1 MVRGFFDLKQLK
13 KQQKGLTKQPII
25 RTVSV
30 AIAISAGIVTISS
43 HLLKRNLLVTK
54 APQSTAGFHL
64 PPLYVLAAILGCL
77 LIAAVVSWYRQLC
90 YSATLL
96 QERQQLQS
104 LIHHAPVAMAF
115 FDREGNNI
123 IHSECWL
130 AEAKLLGES
139 IGHNSSC
146 VPYHWKDGHEQAIQ
160 GKVTH
165 CAEDPILLDDG
176 TNHWLKWT
184 MQPWVQDGQ
193 ISGSVLFIQ
202 PINQLVEAREAALET
217 ARLKSQFLAN
227 MSHEIRTPM
236 VGVLGSAELLLG
248 DSLPSEQR
256 QFVQIIHSN
265 SQHLLKV
272 INDVLDFSKLEAGK
286 LDLEYQWFDLDRCI
300 DEVTQVM
307 EHQAFEKLIELTVD
321 AKGTVPNRLRGDVY
335 RLKQVLFNLMGNA
348 VKFTPMRGKVSL
360 IISADISQETAVLKF
375 EVTDTGIG
383 IAQRN
388 HAKLFQA
395 FSQVDA
401 SFSRQHEGSGLGLTI
416 SKQLVKQME
425 GRIDFK
431 SIPGKGSSFWFT
443 ARFEVGYPEP
453 LAAPVE
459 AIVPINREFQ
469 PLMILLVED
478 NAINQFVMQH
488 HLQRLGHRSEAASTG
503 REALQK
509 LSQNRFDMVLMDCQ
523 MPELDGYSTTRII
536 RRSLAYASLPII
548 ALTAHAL
555 AEERQRC
562 LDAGMNDY
570 LSKPVSQVELS
581 QMLQRWSRRAT
592 APLPTSDVSLPIDV
606 GQLLESFQER
616 GTVLLIVQKFVRI
629 ARQEVAV
636 LDRALTQRDWQTV
649 ARFSHRFRGACVV
662 VKSASL
668 TRLTAQLEVL
678 AKQPR
683 PIFARGRVLLEK
695 CRQEILR
702 IELWVQS
709 TSPQVKNNPTVKS

>member
-1 MVRGFFDLKQLK
+1 MVRGFFDLKQVK
-13 KQQKGLTKQPII
+13 KQQKGLTKQQII
-25 RTVSV
+25 RMVGAGI
-30 AIAISAGIVTISS
+30 AIAAGIVTISS
-43 HLLKRNLLVTK
+43 HLLAREPLLTK
-54 APQSTAGFHL
+54 APQSIAGFRLL
-64 PPLYVLAAILGCL
+64 PLDIFTVIIGCL
-77 LIAAVVSWYRQLC
+77 FVTAVIVLYRQLR

-96 QERQQLQS
+96 QERQRLQS
-104 LIHHAPVAMAF
+104 LIHHAPVAVAF
-115 FDREGNNI
+115 FDREGHTL
-123 IHSECWL
+123 IHSDCWL
-130 AEAKLLGES
+130 AEVKFLGES

-146 VPYHWKDGHEQAIQ
+146 VPYHWKDAHEQAIG

-193 ISGSVLFIQ
+193 TGGSVLFMQ
-202 PINQLVEAREAALET
+202 PIDQLVEAREAALET

-248 DSLPSEQR
+248 DGLPPEQR

-286 LDLEYQWFDLDRCI
+286 LDLEYHWFDLDRCV

-321 AKGTVPNRLRGDVY
+321 AKGTVPNRLRGDAY

-348 VKFTPMRGKVSL
+348 VKFTPLRGKVSL

-388 HAKLFQA
+388 HTKLFQA

-401 SFSRQHEGSGLGLTI
+401 SFTRQHEGTGLGLAI

-453 LAAPVE
+453 LADPVE
-459 AIVPINREFQ
+459 AIVPMNREFQ

-488 HLQRLGHRSEAASTG
+488 HLQRLGHRSEAANTG

-509 LSQNRFDMVLMDCQ
+509 LSQNRFDLVLMDCQ
-523 MPELDGYSTTRII
+523 MPRLDGYGTTRII
-536 RRSLAYASLPII
+536 RRSSTYTSLPII

-570 LSKPVSQVELS
+570 LSKPVSQVELG
-581 QMLQRWSRRAT
+581 QMLQRWSRHAT
-592 APLPTSDVSLPIDV
+592 APLHHDVSLPIDV

-616 GTVLLIVQKFVRI
+616 GTVLLVVKKFITI

-683 PIFARGRVLLEK
+683 PIFVRGRVLLEK

-702 IELWVQS
+702 IESWVQS

>member
-1 MVRGFFDLKQLK
+1 MVRGFFDLKQVK
-13 KQQKGLTKQPII
+13 KQQKGLTKQQII
-25 RTVSV
+25 GMVGAGI
-30 AIAISAGIVTISS
+30 AIAAGIVTISS
-43 HLLKRNLLVTK
+43 HLLAREPSLTQTPQSIAGFNPLLLKGGVAVIIGGLLV
-54 APQSTAGFHL
+54 
-64 PPLYVLAAILGCL
+64 
-77 LIAAVVSWYRQLC
+77 AAVIGLYRQLR

-96 QERQQLQS
+96 QERQRLQA

-146 VPYHWKDGHEQAIQ
+146 IPDHWKDGHEQAIQ
-160 GKVTH
+160 GKVTN
-165 CAEDPILLDDG
+165 CAEDPILLEDG

-193 ISGSVLFIQ
+193 TGGSVLFMQ
-202 PINQLVEAREAALET
+202 PIDQLVEARETALET

-286 LDLEYQWFDLDRCI
+286 LDLEYQWFDLDRCV

-321 AKGTVPNRLRGDVY
+321 AKGTVPNRLRGDAY
-335 RLKQVLFNLMGNA
+335 RLKQVLFNLIANA
-348 VKFTPMRGKVSL
+348 VKFTPLRGKVSL
-360 IISADISQETAVLKF
+360 TVSADISQETAVLKF

-401 SFSRQHEGSGLGLTI
+401 SFTRQHEGTGLGLAI

-443 ARFEVGYPEP
+443 ARFEVGCPEP
-453 LAAPVE
+453 WLDPVA
-459 AIVPINREFQ
+459 AIVPMNEEFQ

-488 HLQRLGHRSEAASTG
+488 HLQRLGHRSEAVSTG
-503 REALQK
+503 QEALRKLGQK
-509 LSQNRFDMVLMDCQ
+509 PFDLVLMDCQ
-523 MPELDGYSTTRII
+523 MPRLDGYSTTRII
-536 RRSLAYASLPII
+536 RRSSTYASLPII

-570 LSKPVSQVELS
+570 LSKPVSQPELG
-581 QMLQRWSRRAT
+581 QMLQRWSRHAT
-592 APLPTSDVSLPIDV
+592 APLHHDVSLPIDV

-662 VKSASL
+662 VRSASL

-702 IELWVQS
+702 IESWVQS

>member
-1 MVRGFFDLKQLK
+1 MVRRFFDLKQLK
-13 KQQKGLTKQPII
+13 KQQKGLTKQQII
-25 RTVSV
+25 GMVSAGI
-30 AIAISAGIVTISS
+30 AIAAGIVTINRYFLAREP
-43 HLLKRNLLVTK
+43 LLTK
-54 APQSTAGFHL
+54 APQSPVGFSLL
-64 PPLYVLAAILGCL
+64 PLVNIFTVIIGCL
-77 LIAAVVSWYRQLC
+77 FVTAVIVLYRQLR
-90 YSATLL
+90 YSEALL
-96 QERQQLQS
+96 QERERLQA
-104 LIHHAPVAMAF
+104 LIHHAPVAMALF
-115 FDREGNNI
+115 NREGHTL
-123 IHSECWL
+123 IHSDCWL
-130 AEAKLLGES
+130 AEVKFLGES
-139 IGHNSSC
+139 IGYSPSC
-146 VPYHWKDGHEQAIQ
+146 VPYHWKDAHEQAIR
-160 GKVTH
+160 GKVTN
-165 CAEDPILLDDG
+165 CAEDPILLDNG

-184 MQPWVQDGQ
+184 MQPWVQEGQ
-193 ISGSVLFIQ
+193 ICGSVLFMQ
-202 PINQLVEAREAALET
+202 PIDQLVEARETALET

-248 DSLPSEQR
+248 DSLPPEQR

-321 AKGTVPNRLRGDVY
+321 AKGTVPNRLRGDIY

-348 VKFTPMRGKVSL
+348 VKFTPLRGKVNL
-360 IISADISQETAVLKF
+360 IVSADTTQETAVLRF

-388 HAKLFQA
+388 HTKLFQA

-401 SFSRQHEGSGLGLTI
+401 SFTRQHEGTGLGLAI

-443 ARFEVGYPEP
+443 ARFEVGQAEPE
-453 LAAPVE
+453 APVAE
-459 AIVPINREFQ
+459 IVPMNREFQ

-488 HLQRLGHRSEAASTG
+488 HLQRLGHRSEAANTG

-509 LSQNRFDMVLMDCQ
+509 LSQNRFNLVLMDCQ

-536 RRSLAYASLPII
+536 RRSLTYDSLPII

-555 AEERQRC
+555 SEERQRC

-581 QMLQRWSRRAT
+581 QMLQRWGRRAT
-592 APLPTSDVSLPIDV
+592 APLHRDGSLPIDV
-606 GQLLESFQER
+606 GQLLESFQEQE
-616 GTVLLIVQKFVRI
+616 TVLLIVQKFVTI

-636 LDRALTQRDWQTV
+636 LDRALTQRDWQAV

-668 TRLTAQLEVL
+668 TRLTAQLEGL

-683 PIFARGRVLLEK
+683 PIFVRGRILLEK

-702 IELWVQS
+702 IESWVQS
-709 TSPQVKNNPTVKS
+709 TSP

>member
-1 MVRGFFDLKQLK
+1 MVRRFFDLKQLK
-13 KQQKGLTKQPII
+13 KQQKELTKQQII
-25 RTVSV
+25 GMVSAGI
-30 AIAISAGIVTISS
+30 AIAAGIVTINRYFLAQEPS
-43 HLLKRNLLVTK
+43 LTQ
-54 APQSTAGFHL
+54 APQSIAGFH
-64 PPLYVLAAILGCL
+64 PLLLNVLVTGLIACL
-77 LIAAVVSWYRQLC
+77 LVAIVAALYRQLR

-96 QERQQLQS
+96 QARERLQA
-104 LIHHAPVAMAF
+104 LIHHAPVAVAF
-115 FDREGNNI
+115 FDREGHTL

-130 AEAKLLGES
+130 AEAKFLGES

-146 VPYHWKDGHEQAIQ
+146 VPYHWKGAHKLAIQ

-165 CAEDPILLDDG
+165 YAEDPILLDDG

-193 ISGSVLFIQ
+193 IGGSVLFTQ

-248 DSLPSEQR
+248 DSLPPEQR

-272 INDVLDFSKLEAGK
+272 INDVLDFSKLETGK
-286 LDLEYQWFDLDRCI
+286 LDLDYQWFDLDRCV

-307 EHQAFEKLIELTVD
+307 EHQTFEKLIELTVD
-321 AKGTVPNRLRGDVY
+321 TKGTVPNRLRGDVY
-335 RLKQVLFNLMGNA
+335 RLKQVLFNLIGNA
-348 VKFTPMRGKVSL
+348 VKFTPLRGKVSL
-360 IISADISQETAVLKF
+360 IVSADISQETAVLRF

-401 SFSRQHEGSGLGLTI
+401 SFTRQHEGTGLGLAI

-443 ARFEVGYPEP
+443 ARFEVGYPEL
-453 LAAPVE
+453 LADPVE
-459 AIVPINREFQ
+459 AITPIEADFQ
-469 PLMILLVED
+469 SLIILLVED

-488 HLQRLGHRSEAASTG
+488 HLERLGHRSKAANTG

-509 LSQNRFDMVLMDCQ
+509 LSQNRFDLVLMDCQ
-523 MPELDGYSTTRII
+523 MPKLDGYSTTRII
-536 RRSLAYASLPII
+536 RRSAAYASLPII

-555 AEERQRC
+555 SEERQRC

-570 LSKPVSQVELS
+570 LSKPVSQPQLS
-581 QMLQRWSRRAT
+581 QMLQRWGRRSPA
-592 APLPTSDVSLPIDV
+592 LIQDDVSLPIDIE
-606 GQLLESFQER
+606 QLLESFQER
-616 GTVLLIVQKFVRI
+616 GTVLLVVQKFVII
-629 ARQEVAV
+629 AQRELAV
-636 LDRALTQRDWQTV
+636 LDHALTQRDWQAV

-668 TRLTAQLEVL
+668 TRLTAQLEGL

-683 PIFARGRVLLEK
+683 PIFVRGRVLLEK

-702 IELWVQS
+702 IESWVQS
-709 TSPQVKNNPTVKS
+709 TSP

>member
-1 MVRGFFDLKQLK
+1 MVRRFFDLKQLK
-13 KQQKGLTKQPII
+13 KQQKGLTKQQII
-25 RTVSV
+25 GMV
-30 AIAISAGIVTISS
+30 SAGIAIGLVAI
-43 HLLKRNLLVTK
+43 HCCLLVQDPLK
-54 APQSTAGFHL
+54 APRLIAGFHL
-64 PPLYVLAAILGCL
+64 SLLNLVVMVVVGCL
-77 LIAAVVSWYRQLC
+77 VFTAVIGWYRQLR

-96 QERQQLQS
+96 QERQRLQA
-104 LIHHAPVAMAF
+104 LIHHAPVAMAL
-115 FDREGNNI
+115 FDREGHTL
-123 IHSECWL
+123 IHSDCWL

-139 IGHNSSC
+139 IGHNLSC
-146 VPYHWKDGHEQAIQ
+146 VPYHWKDAHEQAIR

-165 CAEDPILLDDG
+165 CAEDPILLNDG

-184 MQPWVQDGQ
+184 MQSWVQDGQ
-193 ISGSVLFIQ
+193 ICGSVLFIQ
-202 PINQLVEAREAALET
+202 PIDQLVEARETALET

-248 DSLPSEQR
+248 DSLPPEQR

-300 DEVTQVM
+300 DEVTQVI
-307 EHQAFEKLIELTVD
+307 EHQAFEKLIELTVH
-321 AKGTVPNRLRGDVY
+321 AKGTVPNRLRGDIY

-348 VKFTPMRGKVSL
+348 IKFTPLRGKVNL
-360 IISADISQETAVLKF
+360 TVSADTSHDTAVLRF

-401 SFSRQHEGSGLGLTI
+401 SFTRQHEGTGLGLAI

-453 LAAPVE
+453 LADPIE
-459 AIVPINREFQ
+459 AISPIEADFQ
-469 PLMILLVED
+469 SLTILLVED

-488 HLQRLGHRSEAASTG
+488 HLQRLGHRSKAANTG

-509 LSQNRFDMVLMDCQ
+509 LSQNRFDLVLMDCQ

-570 LSKPVSQVELS
+570 LSKPVSQVELG
-581 QMLQRWSRRAT
+581 QMLQRWGRRAT
-592 APLPTSDVSLPIDV
+592 APLHRDGSLPIDV

-616 GTVLLIVQKFVRI
+616 GTVLLVVKKFITI

-662 VKSASL
+662 VKSDSL
-668 TRLTAQLEVL
+668 TRLTAQLEGL

-683 PIFARGRVLLEK
+683 PIFVRGRILLEK

-702 IELWVQS
+702 IESWVQS
-709 TSPQVKNNPTVKS
+709 TSP